1 MAGDTPSQNPGPR
14 DVGPQTGPTASGAAD
29 GPGAEGSPAPEA
41 SDRTR
46 SILSRLEKF
55 GLTREFGAV
64 AFAPFVAAVATLW
77 LVLPTLAPGVAN
89 WDTAEFQ
96 TVLPTMGTAHP
107 TGYPAYVILGWLAS
121 CILQPFGDPA
131 FRVNLL
137 QALLA
142 AGAVA
147 CAVAIVQYLTGMRWI
162 ALATGLLLA
171 WTQLFWRMS
180 THADPHMFHVA
191 LVGLIFLLLLA
202 WERRRT
208 SPDPDVRAR
217 SNRWIIAAAIVYGVA
232 VANHSLALL
241 LPPAIG
247 LFILAV
253 APRIL
258 LEWRLVATL
267 FAALAATVLLFWLEL
282 PIRAAMNAPLV
293 YGHPDTWS
301 GFWYV
306 VMGQQFGGSLNQ
318 PWDDLGRKA
327 GDTVALIS
335 GWVGPLGYFAA
346 VGIGTSLVRRP
357 RYLLLSG
364 VALLATC
371 WFAAS
376 YANADIGRYYLVP
389 LFVVFTWIG
398 LGIAD
403 AISVVV
409 WAVTGALAAT
419 AGGATDAAAP
429 GATAASGATAA
440 TAGAPSASPGG
451 GSSSWQMPA
460 LLAVEAV
467 VAVALIV
474 ANVTIVPERQ
484 HVPDGDHPGAV
495 SEADQTWDAQWV
507 QSVLAP
513 ADQGGLPA
521 NSVIVGWWSDS
532 TKLWYGQKVLGLR
545 PDIYIVDDS
554 MRVKAG
560 DNLGD
565 VWTVIDS
572 YLGRRPV
579 FVDRLSGGCDG
590 TDVLKTMY
598 SMSDFALPNGV
609 SILQVADIPRTV
621 KGNC

>member
-1 MAGDTPSQNPGPR
+1 LAGDTLPVTAASQETAPAARPG
-14 DVGPQTGPTASGAAD
+14 G
-29 GPGAEGSPAPEA
+29 
-41 SDRTR
+41 
-46 SILSRLEKF
+46 SILDRLEKV
-55 GLTREFGAV
+55 GLTRGLLAA
-64 AFAPFVAAVATLW
+64 AFAPVVAAAATLW
-77 LVLPTLAPGVAN
+77 FVIPTLAPGVAN

-96 TVLPTMGTAHP
+96 TVLPTMGVAHP

-137 QALLA
+137 QAMLA

-147 CAVAIVQYLTGMRWI
+147 CAVAIVQVLTGMRWI
-162 ALATGLLLA
+162 ALAAGLLLA
-171 WTQLFWRMS
+171 WTQLFWRLS

-191 LVGLIFLLLLA
+191 LVGLMFLLLVV

-208 SPDPDVRAR
+208 SDDPAVSGA
-217 SNRWIIAAAIVYGVA
+217 SNRWLIAAALVYGVA

-253 APRIL
+253 WPRIL
-258 LEWRLVATL
+258 LDLRLVVTL
-267 FAALAATVLLFWLEL
+267 IAVLAGTIVFFWLEL

-306 VMGQQFGGSLNQ
+306 VMGQQFGGSLNA

-327 GDTVALIS
+327 GDAVALFA
-335 GWVGPLGYFAA
+335 GWLGPLGYLAC

-364 VALLATC
+364 LAAVTTC

-376 YANADIGRYYLVP
+376 YANADIERYYLVP
-389 LFVVFTWIG
+389 LLVVFTWVG

-403 AISVVV
+403 AVSLGV
-409 WAVTGALAAT
+409 WLAGLVGARFATRPAA
-419 AGGATDAAAP
+419 
-429 GATAASGATAA
+429 GATADAGATAVE
-440 TAGAPSASPGG
+440 AGPAWQSAV
-451 GSSSWQMPA
+451 

-467 VAVALIV
+467 VAVALILG
-474 ANVTIVPERQ
+474 NGGIVSERQ
-484 HVPDGDHPGAV
+484 HVADSVHPGGV
-495 SEADQTWDAQWV
+495 SQADQTWDQKWV
-507 QSVLAP
+507 ESMLAP

-521 NSVIVGWWSDS
+521 DSVIVGWWSDS

-545 PDIYIVDDS
+545 PDIHIVDDS

-565 VWTVIDS
+565 VWDVIDS

-590 TDVLKTMY
+590 TDVLGTMY
-598 SMSDFALPNGV
+598 TMSTYQLPNGV
-609 SILQVADIPRTV
+609 TILQVLDRVPGV
-621 KGNC
+621 QGQC